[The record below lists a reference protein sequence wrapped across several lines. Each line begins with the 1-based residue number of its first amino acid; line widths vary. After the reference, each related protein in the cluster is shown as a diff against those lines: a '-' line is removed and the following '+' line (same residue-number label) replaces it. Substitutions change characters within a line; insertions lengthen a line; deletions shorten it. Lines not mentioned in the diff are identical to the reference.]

1 MLAYPEPDRNLYGSG
16 LYRTLAEDHIWLYVC
31 VQCLGEK
38 QQAISHVE
46 KLFEESRELVCII
59 LSYQMTAYADGWE
72 LLC

>member
-1 MLAYPEPDRNLYGSG
+1 
-16 LYRTLAEDHIWLYVC
+16 LYVC

-59 LSYQMTAYADGWE
+59 LSYQMTAYADG
-72 LLC
+72 